1 VADDPHYSP
10 QEFLQRMDA
19 GDFDGN
25 LYVETKKLSKEQL
38 WELAMILLDRSAK
51 PRLPIPTKLSAGNFI

>member
-1 VADDPHYSP
+1 
-10 QEFLQRMDA
+10 MDA